1 MRDWR
6 KLVIGPEATLEETM
20 AAIDRGAERIALVAD
35 AEDRLLGV
43 VTDGDLRRAL
53 LRHLPLTTPVAEVM
67 TRSPVTAPLNASR
80 DERRRIMDGARLYQL
95 PILDDGGRIVGM
107 DTLRDLLAAPE
118 RDNLVVLMAGGL
130 GTRLGPLTRT
140 APKPLLKV
148 GPKPLLETILT
159 TIAAAGF
166 RRFRISVNYRAE
178 MIMEHFGDG
187 SRFGVEIRYLKEDRR
202 LGTAGPL
209 GLIDEPL
216 DKPVLVM
223 NGDILTKVNFEA
235 LVAFHEERGGKA
247 TMCVREYG
255 YQVPFG
261 TVTVEDDRAV
271 EIAEKPVQQ
280 FFINAGIYVLEP
292 EVVARVPKNQY
303 LDMPE
308 LLQQLIDEGE
318 KLAVFPIH
326 EYWHDIG
333 RPEDF
338 AKAQVDFKARFAAE

>member
-6 KLVIGPEATLEETM
+6 KVVVGPEATLEETM
-20 AAIDRGAERIALVAD
+20 RVIDRGAERIALVAD
-35 AEDRLLGV
+35 AQDRLLGV
-43 VTDGDLRRAL
+43 VTDGDMRRAL
-53 LRHLPLTTPVAEVM
+53 LRHLPLETPVTEVM
-67 TRSPVTAPLNASR
+67 NREPVTADINDDR
-80 DERRRIMDGARLYQL
+80 EERRRLMDARRLYQL
-95 PILDDGGRIVGM
+95 PIVTRDGRLVGM
-107 DTLRDLLAAPE
+107 DTLRDLME
-118 RDNLVVLMAGGL
+118 RPVHDNLVVLMAGGL
-130 GTRLGPLTRT
+130 GTRLGPLTKR

-148 GPKPLLETILT
+148 GPRPILETILT
-159 TIAAAGF
+159 SIAGCGF

-178 MIMEHFGDG
+178 MIERHFGDG
-187 SRFGVEIRYLKEDRR
+187 SRFGVEIAYLREDRR

-209 GLIDEPL
+209 SLIDEPL
-216 DKPVLVM
+216 DRPVLVM
-223 NGDILTKVNFEA
+223 NGDILTRVNFEA
-235 LVAFHEERGGKA
+235 LLAFHEERGGRA

-261 TVTVEDDRAV
+261 TVSVEGDRAL

-292 EVVARVPKNQY
+292 EVVARVPKNRY
-303 LDMPE
+303 YDMPD
-308 LLQQLIDEGE
+308 LLQSLIEEGE

-338 AKAQVDFKARFAAE
+338 DRAQIDFERTFVAS